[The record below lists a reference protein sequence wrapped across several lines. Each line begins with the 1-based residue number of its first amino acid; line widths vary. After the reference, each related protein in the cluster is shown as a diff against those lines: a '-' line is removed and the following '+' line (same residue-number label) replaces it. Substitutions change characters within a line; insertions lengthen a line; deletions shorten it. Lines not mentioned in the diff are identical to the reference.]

1 MLKKLLAQVKEY
13 KTASILTP
21 ICMIFEVIFEV
32 AIPVLMGSIVDDGIV
47 KGDMD
52 HIVKMGL
59 LMLVL
64 ALCGLASGILG
75 GVFAAKAS
83 TGFAKNLRK
92 AMFDHIQT
100 FSFANIDKFSTA
112 GLVTRLTTDVT
123 NLQNAYQMILRM
135 CFRAPFSMIFAMI
148 AAFLISPTVASVY
161 LVAVIFLALCLILE
175 DQIKHKGNA
184 RRDQQHKTR
193 DAASAI
199 LEG

>member
-75 GVFAAKAS
+75 
-83 TGFAKNLRK
+83 
-92 AMFDHIQT
+92 
-100 FSFANIDKFSTA
+100 
-112 GLVTRLTTDVT
+112 
-123 NLQNAYQMILRM
+123 
-135 CFRAPFSMIFAMI
+135 
-148 AAFLISPTVASVY
+148 
-161 LVAVIFLALCLILE
+161 
-175 DQIKHKGNA
+175 
-184 RRDQQHKTR
+184 
-193 DAASAI
+193 
-199 LEG
+199 